1 MIPELRILLLT
12 ALTHLCLALFVAAAV
27 RIVPLVVTVQGPA
40 AEMDDAVA
48 TVKSGLMMMVVVRAR
63 WGVALAVDGDLKRR
77 CALFIIVNMIVQ
89 LTFNHPSRSR

>member
-63 WGVALAVDGDLKRR
+63 WGMVALAVDGDLKRR

-89 LTFNHPSRSR
+89 LTFNHPSRS